1 MKLNKYIVFVILA
14 IIVIALDQITK
25 MYIHTE
31 FTYGQ
36 SKTIIPEFFNLT
48 YVRNQGAA
56 FGIFRDSA
64 ETFRHIF
71 FLAIPPIA
79 VLIILGY
86 LKATPS
92 WDRIQIWAL
101 SGIAGGALGNY
112 VDRIKY
118 GYVIDFLD
126 FHYKG
131 MYHYPSFNIADSAIV
146 VGVAILFFLT
156 LRDMRK
162 EKKLLN
168 NESTL

>member
-1 MKLNKYIVFVILA
+1 MKLNKYVTFVIIG

-31 FTYGQ
+31 FQYGA
-36 SKTIIPEFFNLT
+36 TIEVLPDIFNLT
-48 YVRNQGAA
+48 YVRNKGAA

-64 ETFRHIF
+64 EQFRHIF
-71 FLAIPPIA
+71 FLAVPPIA

-86 LKATPS
+86 LKSTPS

-101 SGIAGGALGNY
+101 AGIAGGALGNY
-112 VDRIKY
+112 IDRIKY

-126 FHYKG
+126 FHYKE
-131 MYHYPSFNIADSAIV
+131 MYHYPAFNIADSAIV
-146 VGVAILFFLT
+146 VGVGILFFLT

-162 EKKLLN
+162 EKAALK
-168 NESTL
+168 NEQTL